1 MEVKKM
7 SEDKVKTPDDAAET
21 EMNKK
26 IGKAIAKRM
35 MKIKQLEAEIK
46 KLKSGEMV
54 PDEDDDESSHHNQK
68 EEKEIKERIIE
79 RIIEPAKPIPFKIDP
94 YPKPYPTPYP
104 KPIRPWDE
112 WKPVK
117 PFYYKS
123 TRTWT
128 TCLN

>member
-1 MEVKKM
+1 M
-7 SEDKVKTPDDAAET
+7 SDNKIKTPDEAAET

-26 IGKAIAKRM
+26 IGKAIAKRI

-68 EEKEIKERIIE
+68 EKKEEVREIIRERIIE
-79 RIIEPAKPIPFKIDP
+79 KEVPTPLPFKINP
-94 YPKPYPTPYP
+94 YPRRRPY
-104 KPIRPWDE
+104 PWDE

-117 PFYYKS
+117 PFYYK
-123 TRTWT
+123 TRWT